1 MRSVAPAATLAS
13 TYGAAADR
21 GPGPGRAPAAAPPSA
36 ALAAGPRS
44 YQPGN
49 PGLPYTRYQSVQ
61 RPTRIEET
69 GISPDSPLS
78 ERDLAYE
85 GRVRGAFAASE
96 RSLGPLDGRW
106 QLSGPSGG
114 LFAFQFADRANL
126 EGVWRDLSR
135 PPGAIGALGLID
147 QIDRNGDTLTLRFRP
162 RPGAGPVTVTLQ
174 RQPEGDWRGEI
185 SGDQAAEVRLRRN

>member
-1 MRSVAPAATLAS
+1 M
-13 TYGAAADR
+13 
-21 GPGPGRAPAAAPPSA
+21 
-36 ALAAGPRS
+36 
-44 YQPGN
+44 
-49 PGLPYTRYQSVQ
+49 
-61 RPTRIEET
+61 
-69 GISPDSPLS
+69 
-78 ERDLAYE
+78 
-85 GRVRGAFAASE
+85 
-96 RSLGPLDGRW
+96 
-106 QLSGPSGG
+106 
-114 LFAFQFADRANL
+114 FAFQFADRANL